1 MSILLDIARDFAAFF
16 QLTAFSAVTWQ
27 MAVMWIVCAVL
38 LYLGIHKKFEPLL
51 LVPIAFVNDHIETL
65 HELDIEYAHE
75 LGQEVLY
82 LPSAFR
88 RRYRRVGNSANF
100 IAFFSV
106 SIPIL

>member
-1 MSILLDIARDFAAFF
+1 MGPLPWL
-16 QLTAFSAVTWQ
+16 
-27 MAVMWIVCAVL
+27 
-38 LYLGIHKKFEPLL
+38 EPGTENTIKALVKRGQKNLL

>member
-1 MSILLDIARDFAAFF
+1 VGPLPWL
-16 QLTAFSAVTWQ
+16 
-27 MAVMWIVCAVL
+27 
-38 LYLGIHKKFEPLL
+38 EPGTENTIKALVKRGQKNLL